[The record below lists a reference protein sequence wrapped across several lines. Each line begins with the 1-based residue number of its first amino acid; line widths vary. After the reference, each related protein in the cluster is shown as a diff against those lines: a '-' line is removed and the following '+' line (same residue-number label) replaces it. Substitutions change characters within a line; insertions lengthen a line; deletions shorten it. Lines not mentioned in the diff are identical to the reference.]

1 MEWEGYVW
9 ILRGHKIDCT
19 YIVIDIVTIGGVKTS
34 ANVDATVPDQI
45 MKASMYVPNFYA
57 A

>member
-19 YIVIDIVTIGGVKTS
+19 YTVIDIVTIGGAKTS

-45 MKASMYVPNFYA
+45 MKASMYVPSFYVA
-57 A
+57 

>member
-1 MEWEGYVW
+1 MEWEWYVW

-19 YIVIDIVTIGGVKTS
+19 YTVVYIVTIGGAKTS
-34 ANVDATVPDQI
+34 ANVDATVPGQI
-45 MKASMYVPNFYA
+45 MKASMYVPNIYA